1 MKHKSFD
8 HGKDNNEDYLR
19 SNMLHRLY
27 TKFKRVHPGMSG
39 AESFITFFVIMDFE
53 ELQELVE
60 QEREE
65 VGKAQFDLIMV
76 VIEAFEILN
85 GRGANFK

>member
-1 MKHKSFD
+1 MKYKSFD
-8 HGKDNNEDYLR
+8 HEEDNSEDYLR
-19 SNMLHRLY
+19 TDMLHRLY
-27 TKFKRVHPGMSG
+27 TKFKRANPGLSG
-39 AESFITFFVIMDFE
+39 AESFITFFAIMDFE

-76 VIEAFEILN
+76 VIEAYEILN